1 MDVLCV
7 TLDAWWSVSLQH
19 DAVNK
24 QNRNAFV
31 KYIYIYNFYNM
42 NPRLVLSTHTVSC
55 EERGNLFLR

>member
-31 KYIYIYNFYNM
+31 KYIYI
-42 NPRLVLSTHTVSC
+42 
-55 EERGNLFLR
+55 